1 MPRPI
6 NKIGIMSYVYLEYSA
21 EDMAADI
28 ASRNIS
34 IVQADPRQ
42 RGLLDANGKYHSK
55 RAKEVRKIFFDQ
67 GISIPVLSG
76 YMNLL
81 DPNIER
87 RESNLT
93 TMEEMIKLCPE
104 FGASYIATE
113 TGSFHPENQWRYHPD
128 NDAEKAWEALVTN
141 VERLRKTAVENGVTL
156 LLEGYVTNVLNT
168 SEKAKRLINAL
179 GSEGLGFVMDPFNL
193 MKLEDLDRQEVALDK
208 IFSDIIQYSPIAH
221 AKDAI
226 YTEKGL
232 STPCAGTGKAKW
244 EQYALRLSEQAPTIP
259 LFLEHLKPE
268 EIEDCI
274 NFIQKSYD
282 FVSI

>member
-1 MPRPI
+1 MSRPI
-6 NKIGIMSYVYLEYSA
+6 NTIGIMSYVYLEHSA
-21 EDMAADI
+21 EEMAADI

-42 RGLLDANGKYHSK
+42 KGLLDANGKYHSK
-55 RAKEVRKIFFDQ
+55 RAKEVRKIFADQ
-67 GISIPVLSG
+67 RISIPVLSG

-81 DPNIER
+81 DPILER
-87 RESNLT
+87 REHNLT

-104 FGASYIATE
+104 FGAPYIATE
-113 TGSFHPENQWRYHPD
+113 TGSFHPENQWRYHPE
-128 NDAEKAWEALVTN
+128 NDTEKAWDALLAII
-141 VERLRKTAVENGVTL
+141 ERLRKTAVDNGVTL

-168 SEKAKRLINAL
+168 PEKAERLINEL

-193 MKLEDLDRQEVALDK
+193 MKLEDLDQQEAALDK
-208 IFSDIIQYSPIAH
+208 IFSAIIPFSPIAH

-244 EQYALRLSEQAPTIP
+244 DQYALRLSKQAPAIP

-268 EIEDCI
+268 EIENCI
-274 NFIQKSYD
+274 KYIQKSYD